1 VRIARRQSLLLVED
15 REFLPEDR
23 EEGRDWPCFGYTMVG
38 HRRLDN
44 IQDCVETVLRN
55 EIPGDL
61 VETGVWRGGGSIFM
75 RAVLKAHGVTDRRVW
90 AADSFDGFPEPV
102 SNDDTDLRH
111 VQYLKVSL
119 DDVRGAFDR
128 FGLLDDQVR
137 FLPGWFHETLPS
149 APIERIAVLRLDG
162 DLYSSTMS
170 ALRALYS
177 RVSSG
182 GYVIV
187 DDYYSWE
194 SCRRAVTEFLEAE
207 NLTPNIQRID
217 WTGAFWRVD
226 SVDSRC

>member
-187 DDYYSWE
+187 DDYYSWD
-194 SCRRAVTEFLEAE
+194 
-207 NLTPNIQRID
+207 IQRID

-226 SVDSRC
+226 SVGSRS